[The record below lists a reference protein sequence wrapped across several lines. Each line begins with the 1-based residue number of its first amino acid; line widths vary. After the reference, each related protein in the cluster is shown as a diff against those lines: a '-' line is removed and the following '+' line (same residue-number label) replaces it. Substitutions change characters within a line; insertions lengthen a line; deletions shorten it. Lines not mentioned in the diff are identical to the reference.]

1 MAVQLL
7 VALIALALLH
17 TWPRL
22 AQRRNDGLFRRWVLL
37 LTEASGYARAALA
50 VLPPVI
56 LCLLIWVLLG
66 HSPTGTWLQALFA
79 LAVLVYCFGPR
90 EFEADLEAILAAP
103 DLPERMAAA
112 QHLSDDGRV
121 VTWDAR
127 ALGSAIVYAALRRRF
142 AVLLWFFVF
151 GPAGALAYR
160 LLQLLAHDP
169 ALRRIED
176 REAPQYLANAA
187 DWVPA
192 QLLTFTLAL
201 VGHWEAVIAAWQLW
215 RSHAAPT
222 SWYRDE
228 PTFLGAA
235 AQADVRMDLS
245 DDDVFG
251 VERYDPLVEL
261 IRLRGTLLRALL
273 AWLSIVALIVIGSWL
288 R

>member
-7 VALIALALLH
+7 VALIALAVLH

-22 AQRRNDGLFRRWVLL
+22 AQRPDDGMFRRWVLQ
-37 LTEASGYARAALA
+37 LTETSGYARAALA

-56 LCLLIWVLLG
+56 LCVVIWALLG
-66 HSPTGTWLQALFA
+66 HTPTGPWLQALFA
-79 LAVLVYCFGPR
+79 LAVLMYCLGPH
-90 EFEADLEAILAAP
+90 EFTAGLEAILVAP
-103 DLPERMAAA
+103 DLSSRVAAA
-112 QHLSDDGRV
+112 QHLSDDGSV
-121 VTWDAR
+121 VGWDAR
-127 ALGSAIVYAALRRRF
+127 SLGTAIVYSALRRRF
-142 AVLLWFFVF
+142 AVLLWFFVL

-160 LLQLLAHDP
+160 LLQLLARDP
-169 ALRRIED
+169 ALQRTEAED
-176 REAPQYLANAA
+176 APRYLANAA

-201 VGHWEAVIAAWQLW
+201 VGHWEAVIAAWRVW

-228 PTFLGAA
+228 PAFLGAA

-245 DDDVFG
+245 EDDAPG

-261 IRLRGTLLRALL
+261 VRLRGTLLRALL
-273 AWLSIVALIVIGSWL
+273 GWLSVVALIVIGSLL

>member
-22 AQRRNDGLFRRWVLL
+22 AQRRDDGIFRRWVLQ
-37 LTEASGYARAALA
+37 LTETSGYARAALA

-56 LCLLIWVLLG
+56 LCLVIWLLLG
-66 HSPTGTWLQALFA
+66 RALTGEWLQALFA

-90 EFEADLEAILAAP
+90 EFTADLEAIVVAP
-103 DLPERMAAA
+103 DLSSRVAAA
-112 QHLSDDGRV
+112 QHLSEDGSV
-121 VTWDAR
+121 VGWNAR
-127 ALGSAIVYAALRRRF
+127 SLGSAIVYAALRRRF
-142 AVLLWFFVF
+142 AVLLWFFVL
-151 GPAGALAYR
+151 GPAAALAYR
-160 LLQLLAHDP
+160 LLQVLARDV
-169 ALRRIED
+169 ALQRLED
-176 REAPQYLANAA
+176 RNAPRYLANAA

-201 VGHWEAVIAAWQLW
+201 VGHWEAVIAAWRMW

-222 SWYRDE
+222 SWHSDE
-228 PTFLGAA
+228 PAFLGAA

-245 DDDVFG
+245 DDDVYG